1 MRIVGLIRH
10 GSTALVV
17 WSPLERE
24 STKARADQVERL
36 GGRNQVVLH
45 RILNPFCCMSIMLG
59 MLGMLGI
66 LLQTL

>member
-1 MRIVGLIRH
+1 M
-10 GSTALVV
+10 
-17 WSPLERE
+17 ERE